1 MNKCSKYVLIT
12 EVTVSQAKIGGGEG
26 QLTKVAD
33 KKRTGTIR
41 SLKSNLKTYL
51 EQFLGLNS
59 VDQLFSEHLKEVQ
72 S

>member
-1 MNKCSKYVLIT
+1 MEIYHL
-12 EVTVSQAKIGGGEG
+12 VTLSQTKIGGGKG

-59 VDQLFSEHLKEVQ
+59 VDQLFSEHLKEIQ